1 MNRIVGDNV
10 GLYDLV
16 DVMAITKVP
25 QVERVSPTETR
36 EKPAHAKLHYLGLIL
51 STTLDYDETVDQW
64 LAVKA
69 AENHPVER
77 MATLGSEQNE
87 QSDKL
92 S

>member
-1 MNRIVGDNV
+1 MNRVVNDNV

-16 DVMAITKVP
+16 EVMAITKVP
-25 QVERVSPTETR
+25 QVERISPTETR
-36 EKPAHAKLHYLGLIL
+36 ERPAHAKLHYLGLVL
-51 STTLDYDETVDQW
+51 STTLDFEETVDQW

-77 MATLGSEQNE
+77 MATLGSNE
-87 QSDKL
+87 IDQSGKP